1 MYFCTI
7 HLKKPGADFQI
18 ELAQTAKGGDNMPI
32 NYSLIGIRIKETR
45 NQQGISAEELAELAN
60 LSSVYISYIENAK
73 RKPSLESLIKICN
86 ALGITLDELLYG
98 NLLYNPTEYQ
108 TDIDLLMADCSKNEK
123 RFIYLILSA
132 VKDILRSNDWSLIEK
147 ILLKDNNLKDL

>member
-1 MYFCTI
+1 
-7 HLKKPGADFQI
+7 
-18 ELAQTAKGGDNMPI
+18 MPI

-60 LSSVYISYIENAK
+60 LYSVYISYIENAK

>member
-1 MYFCTI
+1 
-7 HLKKPGADFQI
+7 
-18 ELAQTAKGGDNMPI
+18 MPI
-32 NYSLIGIRIKETR
+32 NYPLIGIRIKETR
-45 NQQGISAEELAELAN
+45 NQQGISAEELAELAD

-73 RKPSLESLIKICN
+73 RKPSLESLVKICN

-123 RFIYLILSA
+123 RFIFLILSG

-147 ILLKDNNLKDL
+147 ILLRDSNLKDL

>member
-1 MYFCTI
+1 
-7 HLKKPGADFQI
+7 
-18 ELAQTAKGGDNMPI
+18 MPI

-132 VKDILRSNDWSLIEK
+132 VKDILRSTDWSLIEK

>member
-1 MYFCTI
+1 
-7 HLKKPGADFQI
+7 
-18 ELAQTAKGGDNMPI
+18 MPI

-108 TDIDLLMADCSKNEK
+108 TDIYLLMADCSKNEK

-132 VKDILRSNDWSLIEK
+132 VKDILRSNDWSLTEK

>member
-1 MYFCTI
+1 
-7 HLKKPGADFQI
+7 
-18 ELAQTAKGGDNMPI
+18 MPI

-108 TDIDLLMADCSKNEK
+108 TDIDLLMAACSKNEK

>member
-1 MYFCTI
+1 
-7 HLKKPGADFQI
+7 
-18 ELAQTAKGGDNMPI
+18 MPI
-32 NYSLIGIRIKETR
+32 NYPLIGIRIKETR
-45 NQQGISAEELAELAN
+45 NQQGISAEELAELAD

-73 RKPSLESLIKICN
+73 RKPSLESLVKICN

-123 RFIYLILSA
+123 RFIFLIPSA

-147 ILLKDNNLKDL
+147 ILLKDSNLKDL

>member
-1 MYFCTI
+1 
-7 HLKKPGADFQI
+7 
-18 ELAQTAKGGDNMPI
+18 MPI
-32 NYSLIGIRIKETR
+32 NYPLIGIRIKETR
-45 NQQGISAEELAELAN
+45 NQQGISAEELAELAD

-73 RKPSLESLIKICN
+73 RKPSLESLVKICN

-123 RFIYLILSA
+123 RFIFLILSE

-147 ILLKDNNLKDL
+147 ILLRDSNLKDL

>member
-1 MYFCTI
+1 
-7 HLKKPGADFQI
+7 
-18 ELAQTAKGGDNMPI
+18 MPI
-32 NYSLIGIRIKETR
+32 NYPLIGIRIKETR
-45 NQQGISAEELAELAN
+45 NQQGISAEELAELAD

-73 RKPSLESLIKICN
+73 RKPSLESLVKICN
-86 ALGITLDELLYG
+86 ALGIELLYG

-123 RFIYLILSA
+123 RFIFLILSA

-147 ILLKDNNLKDL
+147 ILLRDSNLKDL

>member
-1 MYFCTI
+1 
-7 HLKKPGADFQI
+7 
-18 ELAQTAKGGDNMPI
+18 MPI

-132 VKDILRSNDWSLIEK
+132 VKDILRSNDLSLIEK

>member
-1 MYFCTI
+1 
-7 HLKKPGADFQI
+7 
-18 ELAQTAKGGDNMPI
+18 MPI

-86 ALGITLDELLYG
+86 ALGIMLDELLYG

>member
-1 MYFCTI
+1 
-7 HLKKPGADFQI
+7 
-18 ELAQTAKGGDNMPI
+18 MPI

-45 NQQGISAEELAELAN
+45 NQQGISAEELAELAD

-132 VKDILRSNDWSLIEK
+132 VKDILRSNDLSLIEK

>member
-1 MYFCTI
+1 
-7 HLKKPGADFQI
+7 
-18 ELAQTAKGGDNMPI
+18 MPI

-108 TDIDLLMADCSKNEK
+108 TDIYLLMADCSKNEK

>member
-1 MYFCTI
+1 
-7 HLKKPGADFQI
+7 
-18 ELAQTAKGGDNMPI
+18 MPI
-32 NYSLIGIRIKETR
+32 NYSLIGISIKETR

>member
-1 MYFCTI
+1 
-7 HLKKPGADFQI
+7 
-18 ELAQTAKGGDNMPI
+18 MPI

-108 TDIDLLMADCSKNEK
+108 TDIDLLMADCSKNKK

>member
-1 MYFCTI
+1 
-7 HLKKPGADFQI
+7 
-18 ELAQTAKGGDNMPI
+18 MPI

-108 TDIDLLMADCSKNEK
+108 TDIDLLKGGGSKNEK
-123 RFIYLILSA
+123 RFIFLILSA

-147 ILLKDNNLKDL
+147 ILLKDSNLKDL

>member
-1 MYFCTI
+1 
-7 HLKKPGADFQI
+7 
-18 ELAQTAKGGDNMPI
+18 MPI
-32 NYSLIGIRIKETR
+32 NYPLIGIRIKETR
-45 NQQGISAEELAELAN
+45 NQQGISAEELAELAD

-73 RKPSLESLIKICN
+73 RKPSLESLVKICN

-108 TDIDLLMADCSKNEK
+108 TDIDLLMADCSKNEQ
-123 RFIYLILSA
+123 RFIFLILSA

-147 ILLKDNNLKDL
+147 ILLKDSNLKDL

>member
-1 MYFCTI
+1 
-7 HLKKPGADFQI
+7 
-18 ELAQTAKGGDNMPI
+18 MPI

-45 NQQGISAEELAELAN
+45 NQQGISAEELAELAD

-98 NLLYNPTEYQ
+98 NLLYPTEYQ
-108 TDIDLLMADCSKNEK
+108 TILTYLWQTVPKTKNASS
-123 RFIYLILSA
+123 I
-132 VKDILRSNDWSLIEK
+132 
-147 ILLKDNNLKDL
+147 

>member
-1 MYFCTI
+1 
-7 HLKKPGADFQI
+7 
-18 ELAQTAKGGDNMPI
+18 MPI
-32 NYSLIGIRIKETR
+32 NYPLIGIRIKETR
-45 NQQGISAEELAELAN
+45 NQQGTSAEELAELAD

-73 RKPSLESLIKICN
+73 RKPSLESLVKICN

-123 RFIYLILSA
+123 RFIFLILSA

-147 ILLKDNNLKDL
+147 ILLRDSNLKDL

>member
-1 MYFCTI
+1 
-7 HLKKPGADFQI
+7 
-18 ELAQTAKGGDNMPI
+18 MPI

-108 TDIDLLMADCSKNEK
+108 TGIDLLMADCSKNEK

>member
-1 MYFCTI
+1 
-7 HLKKPGADFQI
+7 
-18 ELAQTAKGGDNMPI
+18 MPI

-123 RFIYLILSA
+123 RFIYLILFA

>member
-1 MYFCTI
+1 
-7 HLKKPGADFQI
+7 
-18 ELAQTAKGGDNMPI
+18 MPI

-123 RFIYLILSA
+123 RFIYLILST

>member
-1 MYFCTI
+1 
-7 HLKKPGADFQI
+7 
-18 ELAQTAKGGDNMPI
+18 MPI

-45 NQQGISAEELAELAN
+45 NHQGISAEELAELAN

>member
-1 MYFCTI
+1 
-7 HLKKPGADFQI
+7 
-18 ELAQTAKGGDNMPI
+18 MPI

-108 TDIDLLMADCSKNEK
+108 TDIDLLMADCSQNKK

-147 ILLKDNNLKDL
+147 ILLKNNNLKDL

>member
-1 MYFCTI
+1 
-7 HLKKPGADFQI
+7 
-18 ELAQTAKGGDNMPI
+18 MPI

-108 TDIDLLMADCSKNEK
+108 TDIDLLMADCSQNEK
-123 RFIYLILSA
+123 LHLS
-132 VKDILRSNDWSLIEK
+132 DSFRSKGYSSEQ
-147 ILLKDNNLKDL
+147 

>member
-1 MYFCTI
+1 
-7 HLKKPGADFQI
+7 
-18 ELAQTAKGGDNMPI
+18 MPI

-45 NQQGISAEELAELAN
+45 NQQGISAEESAELAN

>member
-1 MYFCTI
+1 
-7 HLKKPGADFQI
+7 
-18 ELAQTAKGGDNMPI
+18 MPI
-32 NYSLIGIRIKETR
+32 NYPLIGIRIKETR
-45 NQQGISAEELAELAN
+45 NQQGISAEELAELAD

-73 RKPSLESLIKICN
+73 RKPSLESLVKICN

-108 TDIDLLMADCSKNEK
+108 TDIDLLMADCSKSEK
-123 RFIYLILSA
+123 RFIFLILSA

-147 ILLKDNNLKDL
+147 ILLKDSNLKDL

>member
-1 MYFCTI
+1 
-7 HLKKPGADFQI
+7 
-18 ELAQTAKGGDNMPI
+18 MPI
-32 NYSLIGIRIKETR
+32 NYPLIGIRIKETR
-45 NQQGISAEELAELAN
+45 NQQGISAEELAELAD

-73 RKPSLESLIKICN
+73 RKPSLESLVKICN

-108 TDIDLLMADCSKNEK
+108 TDIDLLMADCSKNGK
-123 RFIYLILSA
+123 RFIFLILSA

-147 ILLKDNNLKDL
+147 ILLKDSNLKDL

>member
-1 MYFCTI
+1 
-7 HLKKPGADFQI
+7 
-18 ELAQTAKGGDNMPI
+18 MPI

-73 RKPSLESLIKICN
+73 RKPSLKSLIKICN

>member
-1 MYFCTI
+1 
-7 HLKKPGADFQI
+7 
-18 ELAQTAKGGDNMPI
+18 MPI

-108 TDIDLLMADCSKNEK
+108 TDIDLLMADCYQNEK

>member
-1 MYFCTI
+1 
-7 HLKKPGADFQI
+7 
-18 ELAQTAKGGDNMPI
+18 MPI

-132 VKDILRSNDWSLIEK
+132 KNTSKR
-147 ILLKDNNLKDL
+147 

>member
-1 MYFCTI
+1 
-7 HLKKPGADFQI
+7 
-18 ELAQTAKGGDNMPI
+18 MPI
-32 NYSLIGIRIKETR
+32 NYPLIGIRIKDTR
-45 NQQGISAEELAELAN
+45 NQQGISAEELAELAD

-73 RKPSLESLIKICN
+73 RKPSLESLVKFCN

-108 TDIDLLMADCSKNEK
+108 TDIDLLMADCSKIEK
-123 RFIYLILSA
+123 RFIFLILSA

-147 ILLKDNNLKDL
+147 ILLKDSNLKDL